1 MFYNLC
7 KTQLYNSKNNSS
19 NNQKQRF
26 RAVPSSRC
34 SPKLDKI
41 IEKYLLKSL
50 SLSQVA
56 PRKPA
61 TLLQKLHLRYSSRI
75 QLKL

>member
-7 KTQLYNSKNNSS
+7 KTQLYNSKNKSS
-19 NNQKQRF
+19 NNQKQHF
-26 RAVPSSRC
+26 RAVPLSRC

-50 SLSQVA
+50 SFSQVA
-56 PRKPA
+56 PGRLA
-61 TLLQKLHLRYSSRI
+61 ILLQKLL
-75 QLKL
+75 